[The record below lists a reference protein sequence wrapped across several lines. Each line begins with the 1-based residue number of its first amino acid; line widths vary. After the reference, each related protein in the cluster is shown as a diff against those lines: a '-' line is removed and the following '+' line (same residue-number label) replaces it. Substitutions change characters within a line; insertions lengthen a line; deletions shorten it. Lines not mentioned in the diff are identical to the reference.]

1 MAYTGPMDVLGDV
14 VEMTRTGPPLSLRLE
29 LRSPW
34 ALRSAEG
41 AGAAFHVVLQGA
53 CWLILSDNSDPQ
65 ALGPGDIVLL
75 PRGARHVVAD
85 DPRTPPVDVPCL
97 DGSTPVDTETLG
109 GNGARSLLLSGGYRL
124 DWSRPHPLLAALPE
138 VLHVPADPGRHLR
151 AAIALLGEELE
162 SARPGRSAILPA
174 LIDAMFPLIV
184 RAWIDN
190 GPPCQQDA
198 DWPAALGDPAIVGA
212 LEGIHADPD
221 RDWTVE
227 SLAHEAGLSR
237 AAFARRFAAA
247 VGEPPLT
254 YLTRWRMTVAGRLLR
269 ESDLTL
275 AAVAR
280 RVGYTSEFAFAKAFK
295 RDHGIAPARLSADI
309 EAITRPRGGRRK
321 RLIGPCEADLSPA

>member
-1 MAYTGPMDVLGDV
+1 VDVLSDV

-53 CWLILSDNSDPQ
+53 CWLLLTDGSGSQ

-75 PRGARHVVAD
+75 PRGAPHVVAD
-85 DPRTPPVDVPCL
+85 DPRTPPIDVPCL
-97 DGSTPVDTETLG
+97 DGSTPIDTEALG
-109 GNGARSLLLSGGYRL
+109 GRGARSLLLSGGYRL

-138 VLHVPADPGRHLR
+138 VLHVPADPGRHQSLR

-162 SARPGRSAILPA
+162 SARPGRSAVLPA

-190 GPPCQQDA
+190 GPTCQQEG
-198 DWPAALGDPAIVGA
+198 DWPVALGDPAVAGA
-212 LEGIHADPD
+212 LEAVHADPA

-237 AAFARRFAAA
+237 AAFARRFAHA
-247 VGEPPLT
+247 VGEPPLA
-254 YLTRWRMTVAGRLLR
+254 YLTRWRMTIAGRLLR

-295 RDHGIAPARLSADI
+295 RDYGIAPGVYRRAS
-309 EAITRPRGGRRK
+309 TRDASRDLAQAGERG
-321 RLIGPCEADLSPA
+321 S

>member
-1 MAYTGPMDVLGDV
+1 MDVLSDV

-41 AGAAFHVVLQGA
+41 AGAAFHVVLQGV
-53 CWLILSDNSDPQ
+53 CWLLLTDDSDPQ

-75 PRGARHVVAD
+75 PRGAPHVVAD

-97 DGSTPVDTETLG
+97 DGSNPIDSETLG
-109 GNGARSLLLSGGYRL
+109 GHGARSLLLSGGYRL

-138 VLHVPADPGRHLR
+138 VLHVAAAPARHQSLR

-162 SARPGRSAILPA
+162 SDRPGRSAILPA

-190 GPPCQQDA
+190 DPPCA
-198 DWPAALGDPAIVGA
+198 EGDWPLALTDPAIAGA
-212 LEGIHADPD
+212 LEEIHADPQ
-221 RDWTVE
+221 RNWTVE

-237 AAFARRFAAA
+237 AAFARRFARA
-247 VGEPPLT
+247 VGEPPLA

-269 ESDLTL
+269 ESNLTL
-275 AAVAR
+275 AAVTR

-295 RDHGIAPARLSADI
+295 RDYGMAPGAYRRTSSRASGA
-309 EAITRPRGGRRK
+309 EAAQRR
-321 RLIGPCEADLSPA
+321 ASS

>member
-1 MAYTGPMDVLGDV
+1 MDVLSDV
-14 VEMTRTGPPLSLRLE
+14 VEMTRTGPPLSLRVE
-29 LRSPW
+29 IRSPW
-34 ALRSAEG
+34 ALRSPES

-53 CWLILSDNSDPQ
+53 CWLLLDGSPPL

-75 PRGARHVVAD
+75 PRGASHVVAD

-97 DGSTPVDTETLG
+97 DGSTPIETASLG
-109 GNGARSLLLSGGYRL
+109 GQGARSLLLSGGYRL

-138 VLHVPADPGRHLR
+138 VLHVPADPGRHQSLR
-151 AAIALLGEELE
+151 RAIALLGEELE
-162 SARPGRSAILPA
+162 SGRPGRGAILSA

-190 GPPCQQDA
+190 DPPCQEG
-198 DWPAALGDPAIVGA
+198 DWPLALTDPAIAGA
-212 LEGIHADPD
+212 LEEIHADPQ

-237 AAFARRFAAA
+237 AAFARRFAGV
-247 VGEPPLT
+247 VGEPPLA

-269 ESDLTL
+269 ESDMTL

-295 RDHGIAPARLSADI
+295 RAYGIAPGAYRRASIQAASGDLAQVR
-309 EAITRPRGGRRK
+309 ERG
-321 RLIGPCEADLSPA
+321 S